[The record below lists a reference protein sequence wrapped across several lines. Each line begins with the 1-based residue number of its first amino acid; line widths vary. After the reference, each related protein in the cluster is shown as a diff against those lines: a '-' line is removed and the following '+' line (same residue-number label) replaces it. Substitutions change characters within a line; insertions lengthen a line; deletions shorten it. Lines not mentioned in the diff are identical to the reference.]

1 MPPWVASVPRLTIFR
16 KTGSIDRIPLALRC
30 RNVPR
35 SPCTSLRAR
44 FASTHVSPTAI
55 NLRPNVPPRNQELY
69 DALSALSGAAET
81 HVNISRLQLALRG
94 LAAQDAVTRVAVL
107 GLNSQLS
114 AQQLAR
120 LLLAD
125 PLTAEGQWEKD
136 LAKAGVG
143 NENAVLL
150 KYGTDPDD
158 VTPSPLYRVLAV
170 PSRILQSHNLEVLVS
185 TVNVNVN
192 KSVPHV
198 STESSTESL
207 LVPKLQAT
215 SARGLPVPYPVHK
228 TLVLG
233 EGLDSA
239 ISYGRFSAD
248 GLDEMQDMVK
258 LAIDLPV
265 PSTESST
272 DPNAESA
279 AINIAVGT
287 KGLDSFRESIKN
299 ANVYERAWFQS
310 GLPTLSQ
317 WLVQDLKTSNGIK
330 PPLRTLIASVADDVE
345 ASVAKEDAAHLQK
358 LATVQTDEEVTA
370 SILGH
375 LETWAEKSHA
385 ELRDQL
391 DEAFA
396 AKNWHKLAWWKLLWR
411 VDDVTMISSEILERR
426 WLVSAEK
433 NSVYLAG
440 RMNQAGYPDK
450 IQRPIASSI
459 PEATTQDTAP
469 TAENQR
475 LDLSTTVRKPMPWHE
490 QISNARTDLINDTVP
505 PLQALAQR
513 LLLQTFS
520 TTSISSAA
528 SALLYLSMSSFS
540 VFEASAVAALGL
552 TFSLRRMQKLWEG
565 ARESWQAT
573 VREEGRRTLKS
584 TEERVRFV
592 IENAEKK
599 VVVEEEDVRERRLA
613 REAVRRVR
621 EVLGKMEGKEEEK
634 EKGQGV

>member
-35 SPCTSLRAR
+35 SPYTSLRAR
-44 FASTHVSPTAI
+44 SASTHVSPTAI

-125 PLTAEGQWEKD
+125 PLAAEGQWEKD

-248 GLDEMQDMVK
+248 GLDEMQDIVK

-287 KGLDSFRESIKN
+287 KGLDNFRESIKN
-299 ANVYERAWFQS
+299 ATVYEQAWFQS

-317 WLVQDLKTSNGIK
+317 WLVQDLKTSHGIK

-345 ASVAKEDAAHLQK
+345 ASVAKEDATHLQK

-375 LETWAEKSHA
+375 LETWAEKSHT

-440 RMNQAGYPDK
+440 RMNQAGYPDE
-450 IQRPIASSI
+450 IQRAIASSI

-592 IENAEKK
+592 IENAETK